1 MLSRSAKRTTA
12 AFALLAMLM
21 VQLSGGI
28 FHYYCDCTG
37 KAVVT
42 MDEHCHG
49 EHGELGPIDHA
60 PVGHQHHD
68 DDHDD
73 VPADSS
79 GSHHHHELVQTP
91 TDSVPPD
98 VVMAP
103 ALAAPTVHWIEIPDL
118 IVVPMMEP
126 QLVIQPPPD
135 EGGSPSLPLLVV
147 RSVVFLI

>member
-1 MLSRSAKRTTA
+1 MFSRSSKRTVA
-12 AFALLAMLM
+12 ALALLAMLV

-28 FHYYCDCTG
+28 YHYYCDCTG

-42 MDEHCHG
+42 LDEHCHG
-49 EHGELGPIDHA
+49 EQGVLGPIDHA

-73 VPADSS
+73 VPADTS

-91 TDSVPPD
+91 TDTVPPD

-103 ALAAPTVHWIEIPDL
+103 AVSLTAVLWIEIFETTL
-118 IVVPMMEP
+118 ASTMEP
-126 QLVIQPPPD
+126 CLVIQPPPD
-135 EGGSPSLPLLVV
+135 DGGPPPMPLLVV